1 MKNFTKVFKG
11 LMEDNKIKPETLKDY
26 LKFANNNFVYD
37 WKNGK
42 TMPTLTTANEIA
54 NFFNCSLDYLAG
66 RTDDFKTVKAQSL
79 KPFGENLRKAIDNSK
94 FSQNKII
101 RELNVSTHSI
111 VSWLNNKTI
120 PNFSSVIKLADYLNI
135 SIDELVG
142 RD

>member
-1 MKNFTKVFKG
+1 MFSVRLDEIMKDKNIKEEELAKG
-11 LMEDNKIKPETLKDY
+11 LELKDASMVYRWLKSVHVPTLKR
-26 LKFANNNFVYD
+26 
-37 WKNGK
+37 
-42 TMPTLTTANEIA
+42 ANEIA

-66 RTDDFKTVKAQSL
+66 RTDDFKTVKAQPL